1 MNHAFIDEHSRIDSI
16 VNRLDPRIKMISF
29 VSIVLFV
36 IFTPADAMI
45 RLGLYGTL
53 IFVLACLSR
62 IPIVYLIKRVL
73 AVVPFIL
80 MTSLFI
86 PFLHPQGAVPICMGS
101 FYTGISDAGLILFR
115 GVIIKG
121 LLSLM
126 CVTLLMTSTAFP
138 DFLKAMEQL
147 RCPRLITMILSFMYR

>member
-80 MTSLFI
+80 MTSLH
-86 PFLHPQGAVPICMGS
+86 PFFTPTGGRPDLHGFVLHG
-101 FYTGISDAGLILFR
+101 D
-115 GVIIKG
+115 
-121 LLSLM
+121 
-126 CVTLLMTSTAFP
+126 
-138 DFLKAMEQL
+138 L
-147 RCPRLITMILSFMYR
+147 RCRSDSFPWRDY